1 MAGRSSGL
9 PQTPGERLT
18 GSRLAIK
25 NARILLTS
33 AEALAANRAYGVAN
47 SLLIE
52 SAEEAVKAGLLAA
65 AGLGS
70 KDAQKNLS
78 AAFVGHKHKH
88 MQGLIP
94 HLPDIAAKWI
104 KVLKSTPPKD
114 LPRPGSPA
122 VGFDPEGIFTWWAHA
137 EVTRVA
143 GFYVD
148 FRDGRWQ
155 TPEDITAEDY
165 AHSRRIVTGELVEAE
180 RQQAELADAVK
191 S

>member
-1 MAGRSSGL
+1 
-9 PQTPGERLT
+9 
-18 GSRLAIK
+18 
-25 NARILLTS
+25 
-33 AEALAANRAYGVAN
+33 
-47 SLLIE
+47 
-52 SAEEAVKAGLLAA
+52 
-65 AGLGS
+65 
-70 KDAQKNLS
+70 
-78 AAFVGHKHKH
+78 

-94 HLPDIAAKWI
+94 HLPDIATNWI
-104 KVLKSTPPKD
+104 NVLKNTPPEE

-180 RQQAELADAVK
+180 RQQAELAD
-191 S
+191 